1 MNEHIRTN
9 YERRQIMERKYKSI
23 EDIEERID
31 YLERAIFFEDM
42 ADRPNQ
48 DLIETHKRE
57 LKALEIMLKET
68 KEKGIIIWLNKGIK
82 K

>member
-1 MNEHIRTN
+1 
-9 YERRQIMERKYKSI
+9 MERKYKSI
-23 EDIEERID
+23 EDIEARID

-82 K
+82 KKLWKQEKK

>member
-31 YLERAIFFEDM
+31 YLERAIFFEEM
-42 ADRPNQ
+42 ADRPN
-48 DLIETHKRE
+48 
-57 LKALEIMLKET
+57 
-68 KEKGIIIWLNKGIK
+68 
-82 K
+82 

>member
-1 MNEHIRTN
+1 MNEYIRTN

-23 EDIEERID
+23 EDIKARID
-31 YLERAIFFEDM
+31 YLENAIFFEEM

-48 DLIETHKRE
+48 NLIETHKRE

-68 KEKGIIIWLNKGIK
+68 KEKGIII
-82 K
+82 

>member
-1 MNEHIRTN
+1 
-9 YERRQIMERKYKSI
+9 MERKYKSI

-31 YLERAIFFEDM
+31 YLERAIFFENM

-57 LKALEIMLKET
+57 LKALEIMLKESQ
-68 KEKGIIIWLNKGIK
+68 EKGVVI
-82 K
+82 

>member
-1 MNEHIRTN
+1 
-9 YERRQIMERKYKSI
+9 MERKYKSI

-57 LKALEIMLKET
+57 LKALEIIT
-68 KEKGIIIWLNKGIK
+68 PADEKTHGFNRVDDSPQIF
-82 K
+82 

>member
-23 EDIEERID
+23 EDIKERID

-57 LKALEIMLKET
+57 LKALEIMLDEAQK
-68 KEKGIIIWLNKGIK
+68 KGIII
-82 K
+82 

>member
-1 MNEHIRTN
+1 
-9 YERRQIMERKYKSI
+9 MERKYKSI

-31 YLERAIFFEDM
+31 YLERAIFFEEM